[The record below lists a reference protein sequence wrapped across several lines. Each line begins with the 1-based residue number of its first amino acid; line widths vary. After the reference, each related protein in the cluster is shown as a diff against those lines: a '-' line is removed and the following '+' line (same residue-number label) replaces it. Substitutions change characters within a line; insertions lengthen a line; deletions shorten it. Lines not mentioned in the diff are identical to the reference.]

1 MWADQ
6 MNRETP
12 QSSYFYTII
21 FDQKGK
27 EWYSCSMKNLSFL
40 ITFIIF
46 LVAGCATTIP
56 PDEVPMAVE
65 EPPLTKVA
73 PEPAVEPKSVVEPE
87 PVPEPE
93 PEPPKKELTP
103 EEQEFL
109 RSTEALG
116 NWASVTMDTFMK
128 DKENVLE
135 TIDRLADIMKTGNY
149 AKWLEYVS
157 PESRAYWANP
167 AHLSEVAKKLPVKGL
182 KISSLR
188 DYFKYI
194 FVPSRSGHH
203 VDEIRYISDTM
214 VKAVQVQE
222 NRDIVFYTFEK
233 IDGRWLLKLDTL

>member
-1 MWADQ
+1 MR
-6 MNRETP
+6 NLP
-12 QSSYFYTII
+12 VSII
-21 FDQKGK
+21 F
-27 EWYSCSMKNLSFL
+27 FA
-40 ITFIIF
+40 F

-56 PDEVPMAVE
+56 PNGVAEIVE
-65 EPPLTKVA
+65 EPPLSRAA
-73 PEPAVEPKSVVEPE
+73 PEPEPE
-87 PVPEPE
+87 PVVEPEPE
-93 PEPPKKELTP
+93 PEPPKKELTA

-116 NWASVTMDTFMK
+116 NWANVTMDTFLK
-128 DKENVLE
+128 DKDDVLE

-157 PESRAYWANP
+157 PQSRAYWTNP

-203 VDEIRYISDTM
+203 VDEIRYISDAM
-214 VKAVQVQE
+214 VKAVQVQKD
-222 NRDIVFYTFEK
+222 RDIVFYTFEK
-233 IDGRWLLKLDTL
+233 IDGKWLLKLDTL